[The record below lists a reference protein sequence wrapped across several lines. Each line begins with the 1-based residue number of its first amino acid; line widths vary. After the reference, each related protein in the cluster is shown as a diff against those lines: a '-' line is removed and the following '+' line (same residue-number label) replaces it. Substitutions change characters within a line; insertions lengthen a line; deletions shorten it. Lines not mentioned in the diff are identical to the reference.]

1 MQSLH
6 SMKYFLSLTTLFL
19 PLAVHAAPIT
29 DFKSFVGVIVDLIN
43 LLIIAIFA
51 LTFVVIVWAI
61 IQTWIIGGGDEAQ
74 VAKGKKIITTSVVV
88 LVIMSGIWAIIALL
102 REGFFGI

>member
-1 MQSLH
+1 MQSLRN
-6 SMKYFLSLTTLFL
+6 MKYLLTLTTFFF
-19 PLAVHAAPIT
+19 PFAVHAAPIT

-61 IQTWIIGGGDEAQ
+61 IQTWIIGGGEAAQ
-74 VAKGKKIITTSVVV
+74 VEKGKKIITTSVLV
-88 LVIMSGIWAIIALL
+88 LVVMSGIWAIIALL